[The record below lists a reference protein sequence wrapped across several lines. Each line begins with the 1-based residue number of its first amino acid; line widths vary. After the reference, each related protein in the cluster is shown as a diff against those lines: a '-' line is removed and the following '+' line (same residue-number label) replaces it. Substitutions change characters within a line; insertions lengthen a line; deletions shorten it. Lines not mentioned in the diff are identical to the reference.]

1 MPYQFSSF
9 NHNDPNAIKWPMEAD
24 PSWLECV
31 AVAGDVGGDTPSIHD
46 PTSGA
51 TSYFDMSLDLNP
63 PKWAED
69 GSQVK
74 TCDLGRLHFYRLATA
89 HP

>member
-1 MPYQFSSF
+1 MPWQYSSF
-9 NHNDPNAIKWPMEAD
+9 NHNDPNATKWPMETDNSWQECLSVAAD
-24 PSWLECV
+24 IGS
-31 AVAGDVGGDTPSIHD
+31 DTPSIAD
-46 PTSGA
+46 PTGGA

-74 TCDLGRLHFYRLATA
+74 TCDYGRLHFYAVA
-89 HP
+89 ASKA